1 MIRSSNAIESGQG
14 AIARGPSREASS
26 RPAFI
31 IMMVF
36 LVMGFLTA
44 GGARDDLLSLL
55 VWRPISMVVLALA
68 LAIGWRE
75 AWLNGRALLALAL
88 SVVGLTALHLVPLPP
103 AVWTALPGRDILV
116 SIYRDAGMALP
127 WQPLSVAQARTWNA
141 LFSLAAPVAALV
153 LVLTLDANSQRKLML
168 ALIALGFVS
177 GIIGML
183 QALGPA
189 QGMLY
194 FYRITNNGVSVGLFA
209 NRNHQAAFL
218 AVMFPLIAANLSLFT
233 GKPEQL
239 FFHRAIA
246 IAGGVLL
253 VPLILMTGSRAG
265 LVLGVAGIA
274 SAWWVFQS
282 PVARVRSAERK
293 TDNRKRLIG
302 FCLAGVLLVFSIIV
316 ALRTPALQRLVET
329 DPADELRFSALPIIV
344 QAIGRFFPFGSGA
357 GTFVEVYQI
366 FEPNKFINPSYFN
379 HAHNDFAEL
388 LLTTGLPGVALI
400 FWAGF
405 LGLASL
411 VSLFRSRGL
420 KPGERGFQA
429 QVMGRAGFSIVA
441 MLALYSA
448 ADYPLRVPSL
458 MLLVAVAAAWCSVA
472 YKAARK

>member
-1 MIRSSNAIESGQG
+1 METRQGQ
-14 AIARGPSREASS
+14 REGSS
-26 RPAFI
+26 RVAYLVL
-31 IMMVF
+31 MVLLVAGF
-36 LVMGFLTA
+36 LVA

-55 VWRPISMVVLALA
+55 FWRPLSMVILALA
-68 LAIGWRE
+68 LVIGWRE
-75 AWLNGRALLALAL
+75 AWLSGRAALTLAL
-88 SVVGLTALHLVPLPP
+88 SVVGLTVLHLVPLPP
-103 AVWTALPGRDILV
+103 AIWTALPGRDILV

-153 LVLTLDANSQRKLML
+153 LALTLDAHSQRRLLL
-168 ALIALGFVS
+168 ALLALGFLS

-189 QGMLY
+189 QGPFY

-218 AVMFPLIAANLSLFT
+218 AAMYPLIAANLSLFK

-246 IAGGVLL
+246 IAGGLLL

-265 LVLGVAGIA
+265 LALGLIGIA
-274 SAWWVFQS
+274 SAWWVFRS
-282 PVARVRSAERK
+282 PVAQVRSAEKK
-293 TDNRKRLIG
+293 TESRKRLISFG
-302 FCLAGVLLVFSIIV
+302 LVGILLVFSAIV
-316 ALRTPALQRLVET
+316 AVRAPALQRLIET
-329 DPADELRFSALPIIV
+329 DPADELRITALPIV
-344 QAIGRFFPFGSGA
+344 FEAIERFFPFGSGL

-366 FEPNKFINPSYFN
+366 FEPDRLITPSYFN

-388 LLTTGLPGVALI
+388 LLTAGIPGVLLLL
-400 FWAGF
+400 WAAV
-405 LGLASL
+405 LGLLCLRAL
-411 VSLFRSRGL
+411 LRSRSTKL
-420 KPGERGFQA
+420 NDPGFQA
-429 QVMGRAGFSIVA
+429 QVLGRAGFSIVT

-458 MLLVAVAAAWCSVA
+458 MLLAMIAVAWCSNA
-472 YKAARK
+472 YRATRK

>member
-1 MIRSSNAIESGQG
+1 MKISSNTTEAQQG
-14 AIARGPSREASS
+14 DRASNSRIAY
-26 RPAFI
+26 
-31 IMMVF
+31 
-36 LVMGFLTA
+36 LVLMPLLVAGFLLA

-55 VWRPISMVVLALA
+55 FWRPLSMVVLAIA
-68 LAIGWRE
+68 LVVGWRT
-75 AWLNGRALLALAL
+75 AWLSGRAVLTLLLCIVA
-88 SVVGLTALHLVPLPP
+88 LTALHLVPLPP
-103 AVWTALPGRDILV
+103 AIWTALPGRDILV

-153 LVLTLDANSQRKLML
+153 LVLNLDAQDQRKLLL
-168 ALIALGFVS
+168 ALIALGFLS

-189 QGMLY
+189 QGPLY

-218 AVMFPLIAANLSLFT
+218 AAMFPLIAANLSLFK

-239 FFHRAIA
+239 FFHRSIA
-246 IAGGVLL
+246 IAGALLL

-265 LVLGVAGIA
+265 VVLGVVGIA
-274 SAWWVFQS
+274 LAWWVFRS
-282 PVARVRSAERK
+282 PVAHVRSAERK
-293 TDNRKRLIG
+293 TDNRKQLIG
-302 FCLAGVLLVFSIIV
+302 FGLAGVLLVFSIIV
-316 ALRTPALQRLVET
+316 AMRTPALQRLVET
-329 DPADELRFSALPIIV
+329 DPADELRLSALPIIA
-344 QAIGRFFPFGSGA
+344 QAIERFFPFGSGA

-366 FEPNKFINPSYFN
+366 FEPNKFVTAFYFN

-400 FWAGF
+400 IWAAF

-411 VSLFRSRGL
+411 RSLFRSRGEKL
-420 KPGERGFQA
+420 GERGFQA
-429 QVMGRAGFSIVA
+429 QVLGRAGFSMIA

-458 MLLVAVAAAWCSVA
+458 MLLIAVAAAWCSAA

>member
-1 MIRSSNAIESGQG
+1 MKISFNTMDSKQG
-14 AIARGPSREASS
+14 GGANPSRIAY
-26 RPAFI
+26 
-31 IMMVF
+31 
-36 LVMGFLTA
+36 LVLMLLLVAGFLFA

-55 VWRPISMVVLALA
+55 VWRPLSMVVLAIA
-68 LAIGWRE
+68 LVVGWRA
-75 AWLNGRALLALAL
+75 AWLNGRAVVALAL

-103 AVWTALPGRDILV
+103 AIWTALPGRDILV

-153 LVLTLDANSQRKLML
+153 LVLNLDAQGQRKLML

-189 QGMLY
+189 QGPLY

-218 AVMFPLIAANLSLFT
+218 AAMFPLIAANLSLFK

-246 IAGGVLL
+246 IAGGLLL

-265 LVLGVAGIA
+265 IVLGIVGIA
-274 SAWWVFQS
+274 SAWWVFRS
-282 PVARVRSAERK
+282 PVAHVRSAERK

-302 FCLAGVLLVFSIIV
+302 FGLAGVLLVFSIIV
-316 ALRTPALQRLVET
+316 AMRTPALQRLVET
-329 DPADELRFSALPIIV
+329 DPADELRLSALPIIV
-344 QAIGRFFPFGSGA
+344 QAIERFFPFGSGA

-366 FEPNKFINPSYFN
+366 FEPNKFVTAFYFN

-400 FWAGF
+400 IWAAF

-411 VSLFRSRGL
+411 RSLFRSRGE

-429 QVMGRAGFSIVA
+429 QVLGRAGFSIIA

-458 MLLVAVAAAWCSVA
+458 MLLVAVAAAWCSAA

>member
-1 MIRSSNAIESGQG
+1 MTGPYNKLEIRQGVRGDSGRAAYLVLLVLVITG
-14 AIARGPSREASS
+14 
-26 RPAFI
+26 
-31 IMMVF
+31 F
-36 LVMGFLTA
+36 LVA

-55 VWRPISMVVLALA
+55 FWRPLSMVVLAIALVIGWRAAWLNGRAVLALA
-68 LAIGWRE
+68 LA
-75 AWLNGRALLALAL
+75 
-88 SVVGLTALHLVPLPP
+88 VVGLTALHLVPLPP
-103 AVWTALPGRDILV
+103 AIWTALPGRDIIV

-153 LVLTLDANSQRKLML
+153 LALTLDARAQRGLLL
-168 ALIALGFVS
+168 ALLAVGFVS

-189 QGMLY
+189 QGPFY

-218 AVMFPLIAANLSLFT
+218 AAMFPLIAANLSLFK

-246 IAGGVLL
+246 IAGGLLL

-265 LVLGVAGIA
+265 LVLGVIGMA
-274 SAWWVFQS
+274 SAWWVFRS
-282 PVARVRSAERK
+282 PVAQVRSAERK
-293 TDNRKRLIG
+293 TESRKRVISIG
-302 FCLAGVLLVFSIIV
+302 LVGILLAFSAIV
-316 ALRTPALQRLVET
+316 ALRTSALQRLIET
-329 DPADELRFSALPIIV
+329 DPADELRITALPIVID
-344 QAIGRFFPFGSGA
+344 AIERFFPLGSGL

-366 FEPNKFINPSYFN
+366 FEPNRLISPSYFN

-388 LLTTGLPGVALI
+388 LLTAGVPGVLLLLWAAMLGFVCLRAL
-400 FWAGF
+400 W
-405 LGLASL
+405 
-411 VSLFRSRGL
+411 RSRSTKL
-420 KPGERGFQA
+420 NDPRFEA
-429 QVMGRAGFSIVA
+429 HVLGRAGFSIVT

-458 MLLVAVAAAWCSVA
+458 MLLAMIAVAWCSNA
-472 YKAARK
+472 YRATQK

>member
-1 MIRSSNAIESGQG
+1 MIRSSNAIESGQRTM
-14 AIARGPSREASS
+14 ARGSSREASS
-26 RPAFI
+26 KPAFI
-31 IMMVF
+31 IMMVL
-36 LVMGFLTA
+36 LVLGFLTA

-55 VWRPISMVVLALA
+55 VWRPISMVILALA

-75 AWLNGRALLALAL
+75 AWLNGRALLVLAL
-88 SVVGLTALHLVPLPP
+88 SVVGLVIVHLVPLPP

-168 ALIALGFVS
+168 AVIALGFVS

-183 QALGPA
+183 QALGPS
-189 QGMLY
+189 QGLLY

-218 AVMFPLIAANLSLFT
+218 AAMFPLIAANLSLFK

-246 IAGGVLL
+246 MAGGVLL

-265 LVLGVAGIA
+265 LVLGALGMV

-302 FCLAGVLLVFSIIV
+302 FGLAGVLLVFSIIV

-329 DPADELRFSALPIIV
+329 DPADELRFSALPFVI
-344 QAIGRFFPFGSGA
+344 QAIERFFPFGSGA

-366 FEPNKFINPSYFN
+366 FEPNKFITESYFN

-388 LLTTGLPGVALI
+388 LLTAGLPGVVLLL
-400 FWAGF
+400 WAAF
-405 LGLASL
+405 LGFVSL
-411 VSLFRSRGL
+411 VSLFRSRGT

-429 QVMGRAGFSIVA
+429 QVLGRAGFSIIA

-458 MLLVAVAAAWCSVA
+458 MLLVAVAAAWCSAA
-472 YKAARK
+472 YKAALK